1 MVKNRK
7 ENCIKKAR
15 RVRAKILTLKTY
27 PRLSVYRSNKHIYA
41 QIIDDAASHTII
53 SLSDLKF
60 PRAKSKEIS
69 KTSKIKQA
77 YEVGLNLAKTALS
90 KKIKKTVFDRG
101 GYKYHGRI
109 KSLAEGARKGGL
121 IF

>member
-41 QIIDDAASHTII
+41 QVIDDKKGITLAAS
-53 SLSDLKF
+53 SDLTKEL
-60 PRAKSKEIS
+60 SKT
-69 KTSKIKQA
+69 KTSKTERA
-77 YEVGLNLAKTALS
+77 SSVGESLAKIAVKKKVS
-90 KKIKKTVFDRG
+90 KVVFDKG
-101 GYKYHGRI
+101 GYKYGGRVRA
-109 KSLAEGARKGGL
+109 LADGARKGGL
-121 IF
+121 KF